1 MGEDRQ
7 IQYNFTMRYTY
18 PVSTTIGLWVY
29 TLGFAG
35 FAVWTL
41 YLQASGNAQFSPW
54 WFSIVLSYFFFLA
67 AIMYLFDWL
76 LLRPISITST
86 EVVAFLGER
95 EIKSIKWTEITSVL
109 GIRKQ
114 NREKGIP
121 DLIYFCGPHG
131 KVRVAKSI
139 DGYAD
144 VIDRTN
150 HFIIE
155 NNLTACAVDHRLN
168 AKLQQIVH
176 GPGTILEKIMVLN
189 GGVMNKVH
197 RFNHD

>member
-1 MGEDRQ
+1 
-7 IQYNFTMRYTY
+7 
-18 PVSTTIGLWVY
+18 
-29 TLGFAG
+29 
-35 FAVWTL
+35 
-41 YLQASGNAQFSPW
+41 
-54 WFSIVLSYFFFLA
+54 
-67 AIMYLFDWL
+67 MYLFDWL

-155 NNLTACAVDHRLN
+155 NNFTACAVDHRLN